1 VSDILDVIIIG
12 GSYAGLSAAMALG
25 RSLKNVL
32 IIDSGSPCNKQTPH
46 SHNFLTQDGETPAN
60 IASKAKK
67 QVLKYPTVKFIQ
79 DKAVS
84 AGKKSNSFEVVTESG
99 RVFTARKLLLATGI
113 HDIMPDIDGFK
124 DCWGITVLHCPYCHG
139 YEVNGENLGV
149 LANGDAAFEM
159 ARFISNWS
167 SKLTLFTNG
176 HSALTGEQ
184 TDMLADHNIF
194 VVEKEILRIDHEK
207 GVMHG
212 LGFKDGSGH
221 ELKALFY
228 RAAFRQHSDI
238 SEKLGCE
245 FTQDGYIKIGELQE
259 TTVPGVYAAGDNS
272 TMLRSVAVAVSA
284 GMKAGAFIN
293 KEIIME
299 NFASLPVKPL
309 IT

>member
-1 VSDILDVIIIG
+1 MPDTFDVIIIG

-25 RSLKNVL
+25 RSLRNVL

-60 IASKAKK
+60 IASKAKR
-67 QVLKYPTVKFIQ
+67 QVLKYSTVKFIE

-84 AGKKSNSFEVVTESG
+84 AGKKSNGFEVVAESG
-99 RVFTARKLLLATGI
+99 EVFSARKLLLATGI

-124 DCWGITVLHCPYCHG
+124 DSWGITVLHCPYCHG
-139 YEVNGENLGV
+139 YEVNGENLGI
-149 LANGDAAFEM
+149 LANGEAAFEM
-159 ARFISNWS
+159 AKFISNWS
-167 SKLTLFTNG
+167 GRLTLFTNG
-176 HSALTGEQ
+176 PSSLTTEQ
-184 TDMLADHNIF
+184 TDMLADHNISI
-194 VVEKEILRIDHEK
+194 VEKEILLIDHEK

-212 LGFKDGSGH
+212 LIFKDGSGH
-221 ELKALFY
+221 ELRALFY

-238 SEKLGCE
+238 AEKLGCE
-245 FTQDGYIKIGELQE
+245 LTPDGYIKIGEFQE

-272 TMLRSVAVAVSA
+272 TMLRSVAVAASA

-299 NFASLPVKPL
+299 NFAKTPVKPL

>member
-1 VSDILDVIIIG
+1 MSDILDVIIIG

-25 RSLKNVL
+25 RSLRNVL

-67 QVLKYPTVKFIQ
+67 QVLKYSTVKFIE
-79 DKAVS
+79 DKAVN
-84 AGKKSNSFEVVTESG
+84 AGKKSNGFEVVTESG
-99 RVFTARKLLLATGI
+99 RVFSARKLLLATGI
-113 HDIMPDIDGFK
+113 YDIMPDIDGFK

-139 YEVNGENLGV
+139 YEVNGENLGI
-149 LANGDAAFEM
+149 LANGEAAFEM
-159 ARFISNWS
+159 AKFISNWS

-176 HSALTGEQ
+176 SSALTSEQ
-184 TDMLADHNIF
+184 TDMLADHNIS
-194 VVEKEILRIDHEK
+194 VVEKEILSIGHEK
-207 GVMHG
+207 GVMRG
-212 LGFKDGSGH
+212 VIFKDGSMH
-221 ELKALFY
+221 ELRALFY

-245 FTQDGYIKIGELQE
+245 LTPDGYIKINEFQG

-272 TMLRSVAVAVSA
+272 TMIRSVAIAVSG
-284 GMKAGAFIN
+284 GMKAGAFMN

-299 NFASLPVKPL
+299 NFAKAPVKPL